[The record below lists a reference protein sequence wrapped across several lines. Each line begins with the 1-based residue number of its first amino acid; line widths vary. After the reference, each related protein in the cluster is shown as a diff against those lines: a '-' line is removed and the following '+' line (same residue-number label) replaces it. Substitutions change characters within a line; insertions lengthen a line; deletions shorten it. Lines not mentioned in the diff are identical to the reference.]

1 MLERSSSDAG
11 PSGGLLASYQTLHDV
26 TRMLIGSASRDE
38 LLTRITRELKRLV
51 PYDVLT
57 IYRIDQARGQ
67 FDPLHVVDR
76 FETHLE
82 DHPFPLGTGFTGRA
96 VDERR
101 PINLDRADQVDGGE
115 LVPGTEWEP
124 ESLVIVPLMVRDQP
138 IGTLN
143 ISRLGDDVAFSELEF
158 DLICRFAEMAALALD
173 NTEIRER
180 LQQEAQTD
188 HLTGLYNH
196 RMFHERLRAELE
208 RAARYK
214 RELSLIVFDLDDFK
228 QLNDVHGH
236 QEGDTVLGMVADVA
250 AEGLRIDIDAA
261 FRIGGE
267 EFTILLPETGKQAAE
282 RVADRIVQRVRE
294 MHAVRPM
301 TVSCGV
307 ATFPKDGSSPSE
319 LYMAADD
326 ALYAAKEWGK
336 DRTAGFSARVA
347 AARKSQAYATNR
359 RRELESLNQLKL
371 LGALAGKLN
380 RLNDVSQIG
389 TTIVSELRTM
399 IDYHN
404 ARVYLLEGHRTLE
417 PVAFGGTL
425 NLKEYAGQTFDAL
438 RCEMGEGITGTAAL
452 RGQTLNIGDAQDCEF
467 AEDVEGTDDIE
478 ESIVAVP
485 MRFERSTIG
494 VIVLSK
500 LGKNQFSTLSVR
512 LLELL
517 AAQAA
522 VAFENARLLEAE
534 RQSAAV
540 SKALLEIATRA
551 ASEPSTAGVAEHVAD
566 TRADAG
572 RRDGGRRRLPPRRPR
587 PGDRLERRRRRA
599 HRRPVRAPRRPSRR
613 RRGRRRAPGRP
624 ARPQRRGRR
633 RRLARRRR
641 PAALGSA
648 GGALPTSPPT
658 PRCARSWPSPAR
670 PPSRSATPSSSP
682 APTPPSAERN
692 NGVRPLCCVGPPRRP
707 PLKERGQS
715 PDFSRRLR
723 RMAV

>member
-267 EFTILLPETGKQAAE
+267 EFTILLPETGKAGGRA
-282 RVADRIVQRVRE
+282 RR
-294 MHAVRPM
+294 RPHRPA
-301 TVSCGV
+301 G
-307 ATFPKDGSSPSE
+307 ARDARG
-319 LYMAADD
+319 AADD
-326 ALYAAKEWGK
+326 RLL
-336 DRTAGFSARVA
+336 
-347 AARKSQAYATNR
+347 R
-359 RRELESLNQLKL
+359 RR
-371 LGALAGKLN
+371 
-380 RLNDVSQIG
+380 DVPQG
-389 TTIVSELRTM
+389 
-399 IDYHN
+399 
-404 ARVYLLEGHRTLE
+404 RVE
-417 PVAFGGTL
+417 P
-425 NLKEYAGQTFDAL
+425 E
-438 RCEMGEGITGTAAL
+438 R
-452 RGQTLNIGDAQDCEF
+452 
-467 AEDVEGTDDIE
+467 
-478 ESIVAVP
+478 AVH
-485 MRFERSTIG
+485 G
-494 VIVLSK
+494 
-500 LGKNQFSTLSVR
+500 
-512 LLELL
+512 
-517 AAQAA
+517 
-522 VAFENARLLEAE
+522 
-534 RQSAAV
+534 
-540 SKALLEIATRA
+540 
-551 ASEPSTAGVAEHVAD
+551 
-566 TRADAG
+566 
-572 RRDGGRRRLPPRRPR
+572 
-587 PGDRLERRRRRA
+587 RRRRA
-599 HRRPVRAPRRPSRR
+599 VRGEGVGQGPDGRLLGARCRGPQVAGLRDATAAASWSR
-613 RRGRRRAPGRP
+613 
-624 ARPQRRGRR
+624 
-633 RRLARRRR
+633 
-641 PAALGSA
+641 
-648 GGALPTSPPT
+648 
-658 PRCARSWPSPAR
+658 
-670 PPSRSATPSSSP
+670 
-682 APTPPSAERN
+682 
-692 NGVRPLCCVGPPRRP
+692 
-707 PLKERGQS
+707 
-715 PDFSRRLR
+715 
-723 RMAV
+723 

>member
-307 ATFPKDGSSPSE
+307 ATFPKDG
-319 LYMAADD
+319 
-326 ALYAAKEWGK
+326 
-336 DRTAGFSARVA
+336 
-347 AARKSQAYATNR
+347 
-359 RRELESLNQLKL
+359 
-371 LGALAGKLN
+371 
-380 RLNDVSQIG
+380 I
-389 TTIVSELRTM
+389 
-399 IDYHN
+399 
-404 ARVYLLEGHRTLE
+404 E
-417 PVAFGGTL
+417 P
-425 NLKEYAGQTFDAL
+425 E
-438 RCEMGEGITGTAAL
+438 R
-452 RGQTLNIGDAQDCEF
+452 
-467 AEDVEGTDDIE
+467 
-478 ESIVAVP
+478 AVH
-485 MRFERSTIG
+485 G
-494 VIVLSK
+494 
-500 LGKNQFSTLSVR
+500 
-512 LLELL
+512 
-517 AAQAA
+517 
-522 VAFENARLLEAE
+522 
-534 RQSAAV
+534 
-540 SKALLEIATRA
+540 
-551 ASEPSTAGVAEHVAD
+551 
-566 TRADAG
+566 
-572 RRDGGRRRLPPRRPR
+572 
-587 PGDRLERRRRRA
+587 RRRRA
-599 HRRPVRAPRRPSRR
+599 VRGEGVGQGPD
-613 RRGRRRAPGRP
+613 
-624 ARPQRRGRR
+624 
-633 RRLARRRR
+633 RRLLGARCRCTQVAGLRER
-641 PAALGSA
+641 TGAA
-648 GGALPTSPPT
+648 
-658 PRCARSWPSPAR
+658 
-670 PPSRSATPSSSP
+670 SSS
-682 APTPPSAERN
+682 R
-692 NGVRPLCCVGPPRRP
+692 
-707 PLKERGQS
+707 
-715 PDFSRRLR
+715 
-723 RMAV
+723 

>member
-67 FDPLHVVDR
+67 FNPLHVVDR

-101 PINLDRADQVDGGE
+101 PINLDRADQAEGGE

-534 RQSAAV
+534 RRSAAV

-566 TRADAG
+566 SVRMLVDATAVAVVSHHDGHG
-572 RRDGGRRRLPPRRPR
+572 RVIASSGDDAVRTVALSVLHAGHPAGGEV
-587 PGDRLERRRRRA
+587 G
-599 HRRPVRAPRRPSRR
+599 VV
-613 RRGRRRAPGRP
+613 
-624 ARPQRRGRR
+624 
-633 RRLARRRR
+633 RLADL
-641 PAALGSA
+641 PALSVEAAGVASHAVAAPLHSGLLVVLADEPTDAAVRTILAVAGQATLALRNAELLA
-648 GGALPTSPPT
+648 GTDTA
-658 PRCARSWPSPAR
+658 
-670 PPSRSATPSSSP
+670 
-682 APTPPSAERN
+682 
-692 NGVRPLCCVGPPRRP
+692 VR
-707 PLKERGQS
+707 
-715 PDFSRRLR
+715 
-723 RMAV
+723 